1 MLPPGTRYGDVWN
14 DWAACDLSR
23 GRPDNILALVTQE
36 NDRQDVLPLFPLNV
50 VLFPGM
56 PLPLHIFEERYQQ
69 MIGEC
74 LEHDIPFGIVLIKEG
89 PEVGGPAEP
98 YTVGTTARIAQV
110 ERLDGGR
117 MNLMTEGKR
126 RFRIAEI
133 TQQSPYLKGRVQYIA
148 EEQGQPLEET
158 VREASEL
165 FASYLQSVSGLRGRW
180 MSRARVPEDALAL
193 SYTISHFLE
202 LSPHTR
208 QQLLEAD
215 SVQQRLEEVMPL
227 LRNRADKA
235 RQALVRRTPFQ
246 GFRLN

>member
-1 MLPPGTRYGDVWN
+1 M
-14 DWAACDLSR
+14 
-23 GRPDNILALVTQE
+23 TQE
-36 NDRQDVLPLFPLNV
+36 NDIPRQNDAQDVLPLFPLNV

-56 PLPLHIFEERYQQ
+56 PLPLHIFEERYKQ

-89 PEVGGPAEP
+89 AEVGDPAEP
-98 YTVGTTARIAQV
+98 YSVGTTARIAQV

-126 RFRIAEI
+126 RFRIMEV
-133 TQQSPYLKGRVQYIA
+133 TQQVPYLKGRVEYIS
-148 EEQGQPLEET
+148 EEQGHPSSET
-158 VREASEL
+158 LGEAGDL
-165 FASYLQSVSGLRGRW
+165 FSSYLQSVAGLRGRW
-180 MSRARVPEDALAL
+180 MSRARVPGDALAL

-227 LRNRADKA
+227 LRTRADKA

>member
-1 MLPPGTRYGDVWN
+1 M
-14 DWAACDLSR
+14 A
-23 GRPDNILALVTQE
+23 QE
-36 NDRQDVLPLFPLNV
+36 NDKTDVLPLFPLNV

-56 PLPLHIFEERYQQ
+56 PLPLHIFEERYKQ

-89 PEVGGPAEP
+89 AEVGDPAEP
-98 YTVGTTARIAQV
+98 YSVGTTARIAQV

-117 MNLMTEGKR
+117 MNLITEGRR
-126 RFRIAEI
+126 RFRIRELI
-133 TQQSPYLKGRVQYIA
+133 QQIPYIKGRVEYIS
-148 EEQGQPLEET
+148 EEQGQPDADTLEE
-158 VREASEL
+158 ASDL
-165 FASYLQSVSGLRGRW
+165 FSSYLQSVAGLRGRW
-180 MSRARVPEDALAL
+180 MSRARVPDDALAL

-215 SVQQRLEEVMPL
+215 SIQQRLEEVMPL
-227 LRNRADKA
+227 LRNRTEKA

>member
-1 MLPPGTRYGDVWN
+1 M
-14 DWAACDLSR
+14 A
-23 GRPDNILALVTQE
+23 QE
-36 NDRQDVLPLFPLNV
+36 NDRQDILPLFPLNV

-56 PLPLHIFEERYQQ
+56 PLPLHIFEERYKQ

-89 PEVGGPAEP
+89 AEVGDPAEP
-98 YTVGTTARIAQV
+98 YSVGTTARIAQV

-126 RFRIAEI
+126 RFRIMEV
-133 TQQSPYLKGRVQYIA
+133 TQQVPYLKGRVEYIS
-148 EEQGQPLEET
+148 EEQGQPSSET
-158 VREASEL
+158 LGEAGDL
-165 FASYLQSVSGLRGRW
+165 FSSYLQSVAGLRGRW
-180 MSRARVPEDALAL
+180 MSRARVPDDALAL
-193 SYTISHFLE
+193 SYTIAHFLE
-202 LSPHTR
+202 LSAHTR

-227 LRNRADKA
+227 LRNRAEKA
-235 RQALVRRTPFQ
+235 RQVLVRRTPFQ

>member
-1 MLPPGTRYGDVWN
+1 MAR
-14 DWAACDLSR
+14 
-23 GRPDNILALVTQE
+23 E
-36 NDRQDVLPLFPLNV
+36 NDRQDILPLFPLNV

-56 PLPLHIFEERYQQ
+56 PLPLHIFEERYKQ

-89 PEVGGPAEP
+89 AEVGDPAEP
-98 YTVGTTARIAQV
+98 YSVGTTARIAQV

-126 RFRIAEI
+126 RFRIMEV
-133 TQQSPYLKGRVQYIA
+133 TQQLPYLKGRVEYIS
-148 EEQGQPLEET
+148 EEQGQPSSET
-158 VREASEL
+158 LGEAGDL
-165 FASYLQSVSGLRGRW
+165 FSSYLQSVAGLRGRW
-180 MSRARVPEDALAL
+180 MSRARVPDDPLAL

-202 LSPHTR
+202 LSSHTR

-227 LRNRADKA
+227 LRNRAEKA

>member
-1 MLPPGTRYGDVWN
+1 M
-14 DWAACDLSR
+14 A
-23 GRPDNILALVTQE
+23 QE

-56 PLPLHIFEERYQQ
+56 PLPLHIFEERYKQ

-89 PEVGGPAEP
+89 AEVGDPAEP
-98 YTVGTTARIAQV
+98 YSVGTTARIAQV

-117 MNLMTEGKR
+117 LNLMTEGKR
-126 RFRIAEI
+126 RFRIMEV
-133 TQQSPYLKGRVQYIA
+133 TQQLPYLRGRVEYIS
-148 EEQGQPLEET
+148 EEQGQPSSET
-158 VREASEL
+158 LGEAADL
-165 FASYLQSVSGLRGRW
+165 FSNYLQSVAGLRGRW
-180 MSRARVPEDALAL
+180 MSRARVPGDALAL

-227 LRNRADKA
+227 LRNRAEKA

>member
-1 MLPPGTRYGDVWN
+1 M
-14 DWAACDLSR
+14 A
-23 GRPDNILALVTQE
+23 QE

-56 PLPLHIFEERYQQ
+56 PLPLHIFEERYKA

-74 LEHDIPFGIVLIKEG
+74 LQYDIPFGIVLIKEG
-89 PEVGGPAEP
+89 AEVGDPAEP
-98 YTVGTTARIAQV
+98 YSVGTTARIAQV

-117 MNLMTEGKR
+117 MNLMTEGRR
-126 RFRIAEI
+126 RFRIVEV
-133 TQQSPYLKGRVQYIA
+133 TQQVPYLKGRVDYIS
-148 EEQGQPLEET
+148 EEQGQPSSETLEE
-158 VREASEL
+158 AGEL
-165 FASYLQSVSGLRGRW
+165 FSSYLKSVAGLRGRW

-227 LRNRADKA
+227 LRTRADKA
-235 RQALVRRTPFQ
+235 RQALVRRTPYQ

>member
-1 MLPPGTRYGDVWN
+1 M
-14 DWAACDLSR
+14 A
-23 GRPDNILALVTQE
+23 QE
-36 NDRQDVLPLFPLNV
+36 NDKTDVLPLFPLNV

-56 PLPLHIFEERYQQ
+56 PLPLHIFEERYKQ

-89 PEVGGPAEP
+89 AEVGDPAEP
-98 YTVGTTARIAQV
+98 YSVGTTARIAQV
-110 ERLDGGR
+110 EHLDGGR
-117 MNLMTEGKR
+117 MNLITEGRR
-126 RFRIAEI
+126 RFRIREL
-133 TQQSPYLKGRVQYIA
+133 TQQIPYIKGRVEYIS
-148 EEQGQPLEET
+148 EEQGQPDADTLEE
-158 VREASEL
+158 AGDL
-165 FASYLQSVSGLRGRW
+165 FSSYLQSVAGLRGRW
-180 MSRARVPEDALAL
+180 MSRARVPDDALAL

-215 SVQQRLEEVMPL
+215 SIQQRLEEVMPL
-227 LRNRADKA
+227 LRNRTEKA